1 MANNY
6 ITNEQNKIY
15 ILGGRG
21 VGKTSLFNLIFSGKF
36 DEKIPPSDKGIVK
49 SNLQMG
55 KKIFTIKDLTDDEN
69 FDVTKNLKNELE
81 SVILILVL
89 FSLNDRESFEYAKTL
104 VEFIKHNLINNK
116 DLGLILVGNKS
127 DIRETDIS
135 EIKITQK
142 EINQHFEPSQYF
154 SYIETSCKNNHNI
167 DKIKKIIE
175 EIEIDEGENDE
186 DIGGLTEEERKRKVK
201 ESDESCLI
209 Y

>member
-1 MANNY
+1 MIRNSIGQKNNKEINPKIRVNKRIINSNSKLEHPKLSHQENNY
-6 ITNEQNKIY
+6 FYNTKINRLVFQESSNNDIQNIYQYPSKI
-15 ILGGRG
+15 
-21 VGKTSLFNLIFSGKF
+21 
-36 DEKIPPSDKGIVK
+36 E
-49 SNLQMG
+49 
-55 KKIFTIKDLTDDEN
+55 
-69 FDVTKNLKNELE
+69 
-81 SVILILVL
+81 
-89 FSLNDRESFEYAKTL
+89 DRESFEYAKTL